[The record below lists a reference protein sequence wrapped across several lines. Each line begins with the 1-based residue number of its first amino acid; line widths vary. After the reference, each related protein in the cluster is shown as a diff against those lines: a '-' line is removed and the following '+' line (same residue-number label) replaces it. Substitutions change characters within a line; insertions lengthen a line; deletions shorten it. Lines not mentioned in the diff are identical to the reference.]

1 MPIKRSKPKSRA
13 GEKAPRR
20 SRSPAGK
27 FDPIT
32 LEILWR
38 RLVSIVDEADASVAR
53 TAFSSLLRDAHDYTC
68 MFTDSRGQELVQ
80 GTFCTPGQAGA
91 MALGVKKIITSI
103 PLADYRPG
111 DVFIVNDPW
120 LLAGHLNDVCVLSP
134 IFFKGRPVAFTACV
148 FHHGDIGGRVSSDNR
163 EVYEEGLFIP
173 LTRLYHGGRLNADVL
188 RMIRWNVR
196 TPDEVTGDIRSQVAA
211 NHVCSQ
217 KIIAMMTDEGLNTLD
232 DLADEIIARTE
243 RSMRSAIA
251 RIPDGTYPYEGVI
264 EGAGKRKDVVI
275 RLTVDVKGSGL
286 RVDFSGTSPQ
296 VDWGGNVVYNFTY
309 AYVFMAIKSAFDPDV
324 PINEGAIRPVKM
336 TAPEGCVVNC
346 RFPAAVAARMQIGH
360 FMTEMV
366 CKALAAATPHNV
378 IAGSGGTPAQTNIF
392 YGRRHNGNPWHTM
405 IIRGGGLGAS
415 SRMDGH
421 QCAIFPANGANTP
434 VEIFESDTP
443 LIVAERGLVPDSG
456 GPGRMRGGLGRKMV
470 IRVPDDEFGPQP
482 PVTVAVQAGRFRYPP
497 EGLFGG
503 GPGSKAQ
510 FVRNRLPADPSGLT
524 LCEGGDVIEFH
535 SAGGGGY
542 GSPFE
547 RDAEAVESD
556 VVNGYVSIERARED
570 YGVVVD
576 PDTLRVDI
584 AATVRLREEKR

>member
-1 MPIKRSKPKSRA
+1 
-13 GEKAPRR
+13 
-20 SRSPAGK
+20 
-27 FDPIT
+27 
-32 LEILWR
+32 
-38 RLVSIVDEADASVAR
+38 
-53 TAFSSLLRDAHDYTC
+53 
-68 MFTDSRGQELVQ
+68 
-80 GTFCTPGQAGA
+80 
-91 MALGVKKIITSI
+91 
-103 PLADYRPG
+103 
-111 DVFIVNDPW
+111 
-120 LLAGHLNDVCVLSP
+120 
-134 IFFKGRPVAFTACV
+134 
-148 FHHGDIGGRVSSDNR
+148 
-163 EVYEEGLFIP
+163 
-173 LTRLYHGGRLNADVL
+173 
-188 RMIRWNVR
+188 
-196 TPDEVTGDIRSQVAA
+196 
-211 NHVCSQ
+211 
-217 KIIAMMTDEGLNTLD
+217 
-232 DLADEIIARTE
+232 
-243 RSMRSAIA
+243 MRSAIA

-264 EGAGKRKDVVI
+264 EGAGKRKDVAI

-366 CKALAAATPHNV
+366 FKALAAATPHNV

-392 YGRRHNGNPWHTM
+392 YGRRHNGKPWHTM

-576 PDTLRVDI
+576 PDSLRVDI